1 MKIKKV
7 LRFLMLAAIAVTGM
21 SLMSCMDDEYVPVPV
36 KVNDVNGN
44 YKARLITSQG
54 VKSNE
59 KIIDFSAKDSLIT
72 FKDFPVRE
80 IVKTIITDA
89 AKADTVLAHLG
100 KMEYKIKF
108 KSKLNTGQNVVELAL
123 EPQVM
128 AFQIPVE
135 GVTKNVSVKMISKQK
150 GFYVGY
156 DTSLRFGWEA
166 EKITVGGTD
175 ITPYQVIKYEV
186 PISIKNSFCR

>member
-21 SLMSCMDDEYVPVPV
+21 SLISCMDDEYVPAPV
-36 KVNDVNGN
+36 KLSDVNGN

-59 KIIDFSAKDSLIT
+59 KIIDFNAKDSLIT

-100 KMEYKIKF
+100 KIEYTIKF
-108 KSKLNTGQNVVELAL
+108 KSKLNTEQNVVELSL

-135 GVTKNVSVKMISKQK
+135 GVIKNVSVKMKAKQK

-156 DTSLRFGWEA
+156 DNSLRFAWEA
-166 EKITVGGTD
+166 EKITVAGTD

-186 PISIKNSFCR
+186 PISIKN

>member
-7 LRFLMLAAIAVTGM
+7 LRFVMLAAIAVTGM
-21 SLMSCMDDEYVPVPV
+21 SLISCMDDEYVPVPV
-36 KVNDVNGN
+36 KLSDVNGN

-59 KIIDFSAKDSLIT
+59 KIIDFNAKDSLIT
-72 FKDFPVRE
+72 FKDFPMRE

-108 KSKLNTGQNVVELAL
+108 KSKLNTEQNVVELAL

-135 GVTKNVSVKMISKQK
+135 GVTKNISVKMISKQK

-166 EKITVGGTD
+166 EKITVGGTE

-186 PISIKNSFCR
+186 PISIKN

>member
-21 SLMSCMDDEYVPVPV
+21 SLISCMDDEYVPVPV
-36 KVNDVNGN
+36 KLSDVNGN

-59 KIIDFSAKDSLIT
+59 KIIDFNAKDSLIT
-72 FKDFPVRE
+72 FKDFPMRE

-108 KSKLNTGQNVVELAL
+108 KSKLNTEQNVVELAL

-135 GVTKNVSVKMISKQK
+135 GVTKNISVKMISKQK

-186 PISIKNSFCR
+186 PISIKN

>member
-7 LRFLMLAAIAVTGM
+7 LRFVMLAAIAVTGM
-21 SLMSCMDDEYVPVPV
+21 SLISCMDDEYVPVPV
-36 KVNDVNGN
+36 KLSDVNGN

-59 KIIDFSAKDSLIT
+59 KIIDFNAKDSLIT
-72 FKDFPVRE
+72 FKDFPMRE

-108 KSKLNTGQNVVELAL
+108 KSKLNTEQNVVELAL

-135 GVTKNVSVKMISKQK
+135 GVTKNISVKMISKQK

-186 PISIKNSFCR
+186 PISIKN

>member
-21 SLMSCMDDEYVPVPV
+21 SLISCMDDEYVPVPV
-36 KVNDVNGN
+36 KLSDVNGN

-59 KIIDFSAKDSLIT
+59 KIIDFNAKDSLIT

-135 GVTKNVSVKMISKQK
+135 GVTKNISVKMISKQK

-186 PISIKNSFCR
+186 PISIKN

>member
-21 SLMSCMDDEYVPVPV
+21 SLISCMDDEYVPIPV
-36 KVNDVNGN
+36 KLSDVNGN

-54 VKSNE
+54 IKINE
-59 KIIDFSAKDSLIT
+59 KIIDFNAKDSLII
-72 FKDFPVRE
+72 FKDFPAKE
-80 IVKTIITDA
+80 IVKTVVTDP

-100 KMEYKIKF
+100 KTEYKIKF
-108 KSKLNTGQNVVELAL
+108 KSKLNTEQNVVELSL

-135 GVTKNVSVKMISKQK
+135 GVIKNISVKMTAKQK

-156 DTSLRFGWEA
+156 DNSLRFAWEA
-166 EKITVGGTD
+166 EEITVGGTD

-186 PISIKNSFCR
+186 PISIKN

>member
-186 PISIKNSFCR
+186 PISIKN

>member
-21 SLMSCMDDEYVPVPV
+21 SLISCMDDEYVPVPV
-36 KVNDVNGN
+36 KLSDVNGN

-59 KIIDFSAKDSLIT
+59 KIIDFNAKDSLIT

-108 KSKLNTGQNVVELAL
+108 KSKLNTEQNVVELAL

-135 GVTKNVSVKMISKQK
+135 GVTKNISVKMISKQK

-186 PISIKNSFCR
+186 PISIKN